1 MMTKKSFHFINSL
14 DTGNVFLHVMTIL
27 KVKHRIKRTSLDFAE
42 ESLNFNLLILSLQ
55 RSNVLE

>member
-1 MMTKKSFHFINSL
+1 MREKYINDMMTKKSFHFINSL

-42 ESLNFNLLILSLQ
+42 ESLNFN
-55 RSNVLE
+55 